1 MASNQLVNS
10 SYAEE
15 VMIVQNNGNKDDFG
29 GWGEMD
35 DAGSKKEKADS
46 KRESSSKS
54 KIKAGKQKLKDTVDQ
69 ETD

>member
-1 MASNQLVNS
+1 
-10 SYAEE
+10 
-15 VMIVQNNGNKDDFG
+15 MIVQNNGNKDDFG
-29 GWGEMD
+29 GWGQMD

-69 ETD
+69 ETE